1 MKRVLGLLRLS
12 RASDEST
19 AIVRQ
24 RAAIQRWAD
33 SKGYV
38 VIGWAE
44 DEGVSGGIAPWKRP
58 GLGQWLPSTV
68 GSDVSSVEHQLAW
81 EASRASDFDVIAAW
95 KLDRISRRVL
105 HVHTLMDWCEKH
117 GKQVATVED
126 GFDVTTPMGKILFN
140 LIASFAEGE
149 LESIKARAKSSY
161 THLMTE
167 GRWRGGFVPYGYRPE
182 KQDTGEGWRLVPDE
196 VGTNTAATL
205 REIVRRI
212 IDGESANSVCRWLN
226 EDRTKTPPPLDAQR
240 IRAGKEVKGALWRVG
255 NLIKMLRSHTLLGQ
269 VEMTEEI
276 SLPDGRKEKRTRLVR
291 DKESGLP
298 LQRAEALISREDWEL
313 VSKKLNE
320 NSNGKAGNRYGGSP
334 LLRVAYCACGQA
346 LYRYMGRTYQ
356 YYRCAMRAIA
366 GQACDLDT
374 KSIVA
379 GDLERTVED
388 VFLRSVGDL
397 EIVRKVFRPGVDF
410 TNDIA
415 EVTQRLKE
423 LREDRNSGGLYIGEE
438 GAAEFRAD
446 YARLESKRAAL
457 RAQPTRPDTWEEH
470 PTGETYR
477 ERWAKLTTPEQRSKE
492 LREAGVKAVVHV
504 AKLPPMTAA
513 QLMSPEGH
521 EGMWQ
526 TPIGR
531 VQVLIPMDFKKR
543 IRNMT
548 AIHSES

>member
-1 MKRVLGLLRLS
+1 MKRVLGVLRLS

-24 RAAIQRWAD
+24 RAEIQKWAD
-33 SKGYV
+33 DRGYV
-38 VIGWAE
+38 IVGWAE
-44 DEGVSGGIAPWKRP
+44 DDGVSGGIEPWKRP
-58 GLGQWLPSTV
+58 GLGEWLPSTI
-68 GSDVSSVEHQLAW
+68 GRDVSDIEHRLAW

-95 KLDRISRRVL
+95 KLDRLSRRVL
-105 HVHTLMDWCEKH
+105 HVHTLAEWCEKH
-117 GKQVATVED
+117 GKQVASTAD
-126 GFDVTTPMGKILFN
+126 RFDLSDPMGRVFFS

-149 LESIKARAKSSY
+149 LEAIKARAKSSY

-182 KQDTGEGWRLVPDE
+182 KQETGDGWRLVLDD
-196 VGTNTAATL
+196 VGTNTASTL

-240 IRAGKEVKGALWRVG
+240 IRAGKAPKGALWRVG

-276 SLPDGRKEKRTRLVR
+276 TLPDGRKEKRTRLVR
-291 DKESGLP
+291 DKETGLP
-298 LQRAEALISREDWEL
+298 LQRAEPLISKEDWDL
-313 VSKKLNE
+313 VNKKLKE

-334 LLRVAYCACGQA
+334 LLRVAFCTCGQP
-346 LYRYMGRTYQ
+346 LYRYKGRSHQ

-366 GQACDLDT
+366 GQNCEQNQ
-374 KSIVA
+374 SISA
-379 GDLERTVED
+379 PELERVVED
-388 VFLRSVGDL
+388 TFLRSVGKL
-397 EIVRKVFRPGVDF
+397 EIVRKVFRPGVDY

-415 EVTQRLKE
+415 EVTERLKE
-423 LREDRNSGGLYIGEE
+423 LREDRSAGLYSGEA
-438 GAAEFRAD
+438 GAKEYRAE
-446 YARLESKRAAL
+446 YARLENKRQAL
-457 RAQPTRPDTWEEH
+457 QAQPTRPDGWEEY

-477 ERWAKLTTPEQRSKE
+477 ERWATLATAEQRSKE
-492 LREAGVKAVVHV
+492 LREAGVKVIVHTQ
-504 AKLPPMTAA
+504 KLPPMTAV

-531 VQVLIPMDFKKR
+531 VQILIPMDFKKR